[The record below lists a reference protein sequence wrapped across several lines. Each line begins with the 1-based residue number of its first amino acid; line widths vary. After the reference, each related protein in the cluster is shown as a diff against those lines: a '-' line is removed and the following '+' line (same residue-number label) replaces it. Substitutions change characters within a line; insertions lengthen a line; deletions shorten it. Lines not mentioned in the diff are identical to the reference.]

1 MKLFE
6 LAKEFNVKS
15 KVLMDLLNENSEKKV
30 APMSIL
36 TDEQVDFLRAEL
48 GILKEEKEQEEKAAE
63 AKVILEANK
72 PKTDKDYKPD
82 EMIECHSIFPGI
94 LYFYGKHTGMTYTFY
109 GAGDRRN
116 VEYQDLKAAML
127 EHTDSLYNP
136 DIVIDDMNLINDEH
150 WWEIKRVYEDMFD
163 EDDIKKVMSLN
174 TKDFRTAFSRLPATA
189 RDTIISI
196 YASQIE
202 DGTFEQWNK
211 TKIIDEVCGT
221 RFDLKM

>member
-15 KVLMDLLNENSEKKV
+15 KILMDLLNENSEKKV

-36 TDEQVDFLRAEL
+36 TDEQIDFLRSEL
-48 GILKEEKEQEEKAAE
+48 GILKEEKAAEEKIITE
-63 AKVILEANK
+63 AVKK
-72 PKTDKDYKPD
+72 KTDKDYKPD

-94 LYFYGKHTGMTYTFY
+94 LYFYGRHTGMTYTFY

-136 DIVIDDMNLINDEH
+136 DIVIDDANLIDDEH
-150 WWEIKRVYEDMFD
+150 WWEVKRVYEDMYD
-163 EDDIKKVMSLN
+163 ENDIKKVMNLSAP
-174 TKDFRTAFSRLPATA
+174 DFRKAFTQLPTTA
-189 RDTIISI
+189 RETIIAI

-202 DGTFEQWNK
+202 EGTFEQYSK
-211 TKIIDEVCGT
+211 AKIIDEICGT